1 MRLFRIVARG
11 SAAALLL
18 GASAAFAEGDTIK
31 LGHLSP
37 HTGPFSH
44 FGPHFDGATDFA
56 LGFVNQNPP
65 LGREIEA
72 IHADFAALGEGQTA
86 RRLVESEGVDIL
98 YNSAHAYESY
108 RDWIIGYIAEN
119 GRPMMPSV
127 HAGSQKQSYG
137 GTAVEPLFRGSPMDT
152 AQATAVA
159 LYARQLGAESVVIVA
174 SEDAGMQMS
183 QDAAAEA
190 AELLGMEVMATI
202 DIQTEQT
209 SYRSE
214 VARANNLGPD
224 AMLVFSQAEEGGIM
238 VKNAAEMGMSSMWL
252 GEPNWLAD
260 EFPRTATMGAVNT
273 QDGIY
278 IVGYSHMDG
287 PAWDFFQTAWE
298 ASEFADLSPAGDSY
312 TMQMYDIINMT
323 ALAIEAAGTSD
334 ARDWA
339 EHVREVSMA
348 PGTKVYTYE
357 QGIEA
362 LRNGEDI
369 DYEGVTGSYDYNDT
383 GVVSGQFAAF
393 SWLDTTEWEQVEA
406 INGSE
411 VLDLN
416 SQLTIDPV

>member
-1 MRLFRIVARG
+1 MKINLKVPLAGTTAFVLG
-11 SAAALLL
+11 STAAL
-18 GASAAFAEGDTIK
+18 AEGEPIT

-37 HTGPFSH
+37 HTGAYSH

-56 LGFVNQNPP
+56 LGFVNENPP
-65 LGREIEA
+65 LGRPIKA

-98 YNSAHAYESY
+98 YNAAHAYESY
-108 RDWIIGYIAEN
+108 RDWIIDYIAEN

-127 HAGSQKQSYG
+127 HAGSQKQEYG
-137 GTAVEPLFRGSPMDT
+137 GTSVEPLFRGSPMDT

-159 LYARQLGAESVVIVA
+159 LYAQSLGAESVVIVA

-190 AELLGMEVMATI
+190 AALLGMEVLATI

-214 VARANNLGPD
+214 IARANSMQPD
-224 AMLVFSQAEEGGIM
+224 AMIVFSQAEEGGIM
-238 VKNAAEMGMSSMWL
+238 IKNAAEMGMSATWL

-260 EFPRTATMGAVNT
+260 ELPRTATMGAMNT
-273 QDGIY
+273 QEGVY
-278 IVGYSHMDG
+278 IVGYSHMEG
-287 PAWDFFQTAWE
+287 PAWDFFKSNWE
-298 ASEFADLSPAGDSY
+298 ASEYADLSPAGDSY
-312 TMQMYDIINMT
+312 TMQMYDIVNMT
-323 ALAIEAAGTSD
+323 ALAIEAAGTTD
-334 ARDWA
+334 AREWA
-339 EHVREVSMA
+339 GHVREVAMS
-348 PGTKVYTYE
+348 PGTKVYTYQ

-393 SWLDTTEWEQVEA
+393 SWLSTTEWEKVDD

-416 SQLTIDPV
+416 SRLTINPS

>member
-1 MRLFRIVARG
+1 MVKLKVKFFATTAFVA
-11 SAAALLL
+11 STT
-18 GASAAFAEGDTIK
+18 FAVAQDGPIK

-37 HTGPFSH
+37 HTGPYSH
-44 FGPHFDGATDFA
+44 FGPHFDGATNFA
-56 LGFVNQNPP
+56 LDFVNENPP
-65 LGREIEA
+65 LGRPIEA
-72 IHADFAALGEGQTA
+72 IHTDFAALGEGQTA

-98 YNSAHAYESY
+98 YNIAHAYESY
-108 RDWIIGYIAEN
+108 RDWIIDYIAEN
-119 GRPMMPSV
+119 GRPIMPSV
-127 HAGSQKQSYG
+127 HAGSQKQEYG
-137 GTAVEPLFRGSPMDT
+137 GTPEEPLFRGSPMDT

-159 LYARQLGAESVVIVA
+159 LYAQELGAETVVIVA

-190 AELLGMEVMATI
+190 AEVLGLEVLATI

-214 VARANNLGPD
+214 VARANSMQPD
-224 AMLVFSQAEEGGIM
+224 AMIVFSQAEEGGIM
-238 VKNAAEMGMSSMWL
+238 IKNAAEMGMSAMWL

-260 EFPRTATMGAVNT
+260 ELPRTATMGAINT

-278 IVGYSHMDG
+278 IVGYSHMEG
-287 PAWDFFQTAWE
+287 PAWDFFKSNWE
-298 ASEFADLSPAGDSY
+298 ASEYADLSPAGDSY
-312 TMQMYDIINMT
+312 TMQMYDIVNMT
-323 ALAIEAAGTSD
+323 ALAIEAAGTTD
-334 ARDWA
+334 AREWA
-339 EHVREVSMA
+339 RHVREVSMP
-348 PGTKVYTYE
+348 PGTKVYTYQ

-393 SWLDTTEWEQVEA
+393 TWLSTTEWEKVDD
-406 INGSE
+406 IDGSA

-416 SQLTIDPV
+416 SQLTINPS